1 MELELIFR
9 IAAIGILLSIV
20 NSILEKSD
28 KKELIP
34 LANLT
39 GIIIVIIMLVPHI
52 REFFDTIKTIFLF

>member
-1 MELELIFR
+1 MELKLIFR